1 VVLSQVSAVNVR
13 QPVRTAADAP
23 GRQASLRATVSA
35 YVALCKPR
43 IVELLLITAVP
54 TLFLAYRGLPSLS
67 VSVVVV
73 LGGALAAGSANALN
87 CYIDRDIDEIMRRTS
102 TRPLV
107 RQTVAPRS
115 ALIFGIVLGVVSV
128 ALFAVT
134 TNLLA
139 AGLTLAAIFYY
150 VVIYT
155 ILLKRHTSQSTLWG
169 GACGAAPVLIAWAA
183 ATGTVPTPAW
193 LLFAVTTNLLAAGLT
208 LAAIFYYVVIYTILL
223 KRHTSQS
230 TLWGGA
236 CGAAPVLIAWAAAT
250 GPVPAPA
257 WLLFAVVF
265 FWQPPHFW
273 ALAIKY
279 RDDYRSAGIPMLPVV
294 ASVRRVLAESVVY
307 SWLMVAASLAVWPWA
322 GPLYGAVA
330 IVAGAAFLYEVHRL
344 FHLSRQTAAA
354 DAAGASSGDG
364 LVTMRLFHLSL
375 VYLTVVFAAV
385 AAGAFIR

>member
-1 VVLSQVSAVNVR
+1 MVLSQVSAVNVR
-13 QPVRTAADAP
+13 RPVRTAADAP
-23 GRQASLRATVSA
+23 VRQASLRATVGA

-67 VSVVVV
+67 VTVVVV

-107 RQTVAPRS
+107 RHAVAPRA
-115 ALIFGIVLGVVSV
+115 ALVFGLVLGVVSV

-183 ATGTVPTPAW
+183 ATGTVP
-193 LLFAVTTNLLAAGLT
+193 
-208 LAAIFYYVVIYTILL
+208 
-223 KRHTSQS
+223 
-230 TLWGGA
+230 
-236 CGAAPVLIAWAAAT
+236 
-250 GPVPAPA
+250 APA

-307 SWLMVAASLAVWPWA
+307 SWLMVAASLAVWHWA

-344 FHLSRQTAAA
+344 YHQSRRADPAGAA
-354 DAAGASSGDG
+354 AAGAGGADG

>member
-1 VVLSQVSAVNVR
+1 VTAIEPPVLYTGSGRWQAETVIVCSGDDFETLYPQHYAASGLTR
-13 QPVRTAADAP
+13 CKLQMMRTAPQPD
-23 GRQASLRATVSA
+23 GWQL
-35 YVALCKPR
+35 
-43 IVELLLITAVP
+43 
-54 TLFLAYRGLPSLS
+54 GPS
-67 VSVVVV
+67 
-73 LGGALAAGSANALN
+73 
-87 CYIDRDIDEIMRRTS
+87 
-102 TRPLV
+102 
-107 RQTVAPRS
+107 
-115 ALIFGIVLGVVSV
+115 
-128 ALFAVT
+128 
-134 TNLLA
+134 LA
-139 AGLTLAAIFYY
+139 AGLTLAAIVYY

-155 ILLKRHTSQSTLWG
+155 MLLKRHTSQSTLWG
-169 GACGAAPVLIAWAA
+169 GACGAAPVVIAWAA
-183 ATGTVPTPAW
+183 ATGSLAWPAW
-193 LLFAVTTNLLAAGLT
+193 LLFG
-208 LAAIFYYVVIYTILL
+208 
-223 KRHTSQS
+223 
-230 TLWGGA
+230 
-236 CGAAPVLIAWAAAT
+236 
-250 GPVPAPA
+250 
-257 WLLFAVVF
+257 VVF

-322 GPLYGAVA
+322 GPLYGGVA